1 MSGALRPFHLAIPVD
16 NIANARRFYTGILG
30 CRVGRESAHWI
41 DFNFFGHQVTAH
53 LIPDKVSNVPTN
65 PVDGEAIPVRHFGI
79 VLPWDNWQAL
89 VEKLDNQNITY
100 LIRPTIRFK
109 GEAGEQ
115 ATLFIRDPSG
125 NALEFKSF
133 RDDQKLF
140 ARSSEQGA

>member
-1 MSGALRPFHLAIPVD
+1 MSDALRPFHLAIPVD

-53 LIPDKVSNVPTN
+53 LILDEDSNVPTN

-79 VLPWDNWQAL
+79 VLSWENWQAL

>member
-1 MSGALRPFHLAIPVD
+1 MSDALRPFHLAIPVN
-16 NIANARRFYTGILG
+16 NIADARRFYTGILG
-30 CRVGRESAHWI
+30 CRVGRKSAHWI

-53 LIPDKVSNVPTN
+53 LISDEVSNVPTN

-79 VLPWDNWQAL
+79 ILPLENWQEL

>member
-1 MSGALRPFHLAIPVD
+1 MSDTLRPFHLAIPVD
-16 NIANARRFYTGILG
+16 NIADARRFYTGILG

-53 LIPDKVSNVPTN
+53 LIPNEVSNVPTN

-79 VLPWDNWQAL
+79 VLSWENWQAL
-89 VEKLDNQNITY
+89 LEKLDNQNITY
-100 LIRPTIRFK
+100 LICPTIRFK

>member
-1 MSGALRPFHLAIPVD
+1 M
-16 NIANARRFYTGILG
+16 
-30 CRVGRESAHWI
+30 
-41 DFNFFGHQVTAH
+41 
-53 LIPDKVSNVPTN
+53 
-65 PVDGEAIPVRHFGI
+65 DGEAIPVRHFGI

-100 LIRPTIRFK
+100 LIRPNIRFK

>member
-1 MSGALRPFHLAIPVD
+1 MSDALRPFHLAIPVD
-16 NIANARRFYTGILG
+16 NIADARWFYTGILG
-30 CRVGRESAHWI
+30 CRVGRESTHWI

-53 LIPDKVSNVPTN
+53 LIPIEVSNVPTN

-79 VLPWDNWQAL
+79 VLPWKNWQAL

-100 LIRPTIRFK
+100 MIPPTIRFK

-115 ATLFIRDPSG
+115 ATFFIRDPSG

-140 ARSSEQGA
+140 ARSSEQVA